1 MTLNVMQIMA
11 KKIADGLLRGNARE
25 YQLTDKNYVIVSRAN
40 TWNHGDEVM
49 VFPSDGNG
57 NVTDWKEEMYCARAK
72 WGDDMSDE
80 AALAS
85 LNH

>member
-25 YQLTDKNYVIVSRAN
+25 YCLQNGSHVIVSRAN
-40 TWNHGDEVM
+40 TFDHGDEVM

-57 NVTDWKEEMYCARAK
+57 NITDWKEMYCARAK